1 MIIFQVTFERFM
13 DEVRVEHISSETKNE
28 VELEDLGDMIVLY
41 FVPFELRKAFMTVVE
56 KSELNKVQKLQIAE
70 ISKPSK
76 RVVDDNKLKDISD
89 SLIRLEEEFKKIPLI
104 ENAAN

>member
-13 DEVRVEHISSETKNE
+13 DEVRTENIDKDSKNK

-41 FVPFELRKAFMTVVE
+41 LVPFELRKVFMTVLE
-56 KSELNKVQKLQIAE
+56 KSEISDVQQLQIQE

-76 RVVDDNKLKDISD
+76 RFVDETKLKDISD
-89 SLIRLEEEFKKIPLI
+89 SLLRLEEEFKKIPQ
-104 ENAAN
+104 NGSTD